1 MISIPDPSRH
11 HIHHQNNHYDKKKDN
26 NNALYKLKHFH
37 EEEQA

>member
-1 MISIPDPSRH
+1 MRSIPDPSRH
-11 HIHHQNNHYDKKKDN
+11 TIQHQDSHKDKKKE